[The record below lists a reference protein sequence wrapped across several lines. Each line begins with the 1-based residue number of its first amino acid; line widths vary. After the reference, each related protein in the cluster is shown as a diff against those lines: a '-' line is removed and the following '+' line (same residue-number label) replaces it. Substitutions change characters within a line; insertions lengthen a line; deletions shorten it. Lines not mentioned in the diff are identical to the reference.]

1 MRPDARPAPS
11 LALPRG
17 RLLAVVFLLGA
28 ATAARS
34 DGPTSNEIRF
44 DILGLRNDKGTVN
57 CALFTS
63 ADGYPGDDSKAAR
76 RMKTIIEHGRAAC
89 VFDEPRPGTY
99 AFAFFHDEN
108 ENGKLDT
115 NFLGMPSEGV
125 GASNDAHST
134 FGPPKWDDAR
144 FEHKDGLQALE
155 VHARYL

>member
-1 MRPDARPAPS
+1 MRADARLPLF

-17 RLLAVVFLLGA
+17 RLLAALFLLCA

-44 DILGLRNDKGTVN
+44 DILGLRSDKGTVN
-57 CALFTS
+57 CTLFTS
-63 ADGYPGDDSKAAR
+63 ADGYPNDESKAAR
-76 RMKTIIEHGRAAC
+76 RVKTIIEHGRAAC
-89 VFDEPRPGTY
+89 VFDEPRAGTY
-99 AFAFFHDEN
+99 AFSFFHDEN

-125 GASNDAHST
+125 GASNDAHSAL
-134 FGPPKWDDAR
+134 GGPKWDDAK

-155 VHARYL
+155 VHAHYL